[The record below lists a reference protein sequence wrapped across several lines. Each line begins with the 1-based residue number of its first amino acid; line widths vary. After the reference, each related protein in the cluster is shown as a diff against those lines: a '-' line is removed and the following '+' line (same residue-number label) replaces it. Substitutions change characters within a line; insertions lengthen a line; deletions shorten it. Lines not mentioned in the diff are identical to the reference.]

1 MNIAVNKG
9 ALTGLS
15 CKYRTRNDKDKNKGF
30 TLIEIIVVITLIVL
44 ILGFTTL
51 FFGNALPGA
60 RLNSAAR
67 ELSAMMRYAKLLAQ
81 NNGEP
86 QAVLINLDTGR
97 YSIEGVQTK
106 NLPEGVSVHVTDPVA
121 GEVSK
126 GDYAFLF
133 HESGISEGGTVTLRT
148 TKKTLNIE
156 LDPILGSVVL
166 KQ

>member
-1 MNIAVNKG
+1 MNTTINKG
-9 ALTGLS
+9 EHTGLS
-15 CKYRTRNDKDKNKGF
+15 HKYRTKNIKSTCGGF
-30 TLIEIIVVITLIVL
+30 TLLEIIIVITLIVL

-51 FFGNALPGA
+51 FFGNTLSGA

-67 ELSAMMRYAKLLAQ
+67 ELSAMMRYAKMLAQ

-86 QAVLINLDTGR
+86 HAVLINLDTGR

-106 NLPEGVSVHVTDPVA
+106 NLPEGINIRVTDPVA

-133 HESGISEGGTVTLRT
+133 HESGISEGGNITLWNTRR
-148 TKKTLNIE
+148 TLNIE
-156 LDPILGSVVL
+156 LDPIVGSVIL
-166 KQ
+166 K